1 LANNHANRLLTKM
14 EEKSSMPNVVM
25 EGIGE
30 TTCDEGRRLVLCIEE
45 AGVDI
50 LHRCGG
56 NARCTTCQ
64 VEIID
69 GDASPMTS
77 AEEERLG
84 RIEDRPDNL
93 RLSCQVQVRDD
104 LTVRVI
110 RRLQDNPEMGDAGP
124 PPIEWPSD
132 RSLPPE

>member
-1 LANNHANRLLTKM
+1 
-14 EEKSSMPNVVM
+14 MPTVKM

-30 TTCDEGRRLVLCIEE
+30 TTCSEGRRLVLCVEE

-56 NARCTTCQ
+56 NARCTTCR
-64 VEIID
+64 VEIVA
-69 GDASPMTS
+69 GDAGPMTE

-84 RIEDRPDNL
+84 RVEDLPPDT

-104 LTVRVI
+104 LTIRVLQ
-110 RRLQDNPEMGDAGP
+110 RLQDNPEMSDPGP
-124 PPIEWPSD
+124 PPAEWPAD
-132 RSLPPE
+132 RPLPPE